1 MTADHP
7 ICCPDVSSP
16 VPIRPRRLGAGFR
29 SILATALAFGVF
41 LAANAL
47 SMRLWARGEFA
58 HHVRGAVSEEAR
70 SRLSGLSGHASV
82 VAFFE
87 RSSPLRNPARR
98 MLADLA
104 DAAAENPALALSVEA
119 VDLNHD
125 LPRVAALA
133 RRWPVEANSI
143 VVESEGR
150 FAVLS
155 GDELCRPA
163 PRGGTPVFAGDVPCA
178 EALVSLLSPG
188 SGGTFLF
195 MRGHDETESAG
206 TGVSAFPLARLLE
219 SAGHEAA
226 NATGPWLAG
235 IPRGAVAVCDAP
247 RVPWTSAEAAD
258 AVSFLQGGGRM
269 LLLAGPET
277 SGAFGG
283 FWTQCGITPVPA
295 PGGSG
300 RIGGPG
306 GTLPRVVRG
315 EAVPGHPVSDRA
327 GGASLLFSDTVAFS
341 VGSSR
346 PRAADE
352 PTASV
357 LAKPVRGVGRANA
370 GESGRALAVAVEWPG
385 VSASGRTGRLV
396 VVGDG
401 AFATEAALRAS
412 PGNGRLLRAAA
423 DWLSAP

>member
-133 RRWPVEANSI
+133 RRWPVEANSV
-143 VVESEGR
+143 VVESGGR

-163 PRGGTPVFAGDVPCA
+163 SHGGAPVFAGDVPCA

-188 SGGTFLF
+188 SGGSFLF

-206 TGVSAFPLARLLE
+206 NDVSAFPLARLLE
-219 SAGHEAA
+219 GAGHETADA
-226 NATGPWLAG
+226 GPWLAG

-247 RVPWTSAEAAD
+247 RVPWSSAEAAD
-258 AVSFLQGGGRM
+258 AVAFLRNGGRM

-277 SGAFGG
+277 AGAFGG
-283 FWTQCGITPVPA
+283 FWTECGITPVPA

-315 EAVPGHPVSDRA
+315 ETVPGHPVSDRA

-352 PTASV
+352 PSAAP
-357 LAKPVRGVGRANA
+357 LAKPSRGVGRPDAR
-370 GESGRALAVAVEWPG
+370 GEDRALAVAVEWPG